1 MRRNLEIIF
10 ALLVGIFV
18 GVASYGSYKSH
29 DYHMTTQN
37 PEPIREYIYIE
48 KEPEVIRDTE
58 YVYIES
64 EPVIEYIHVTD
75 EFYRNFTTEE
85 EWYYKDL
92 AMREGES
99 EGVVGMLW
107 LMYTAEC
114 RCEAFNH
121 SIKEEWSSS
130 AYTSMS
136 RTGIT
141 PNEDCNKAFELFR
154 EGWTP
159 RPLYFRADH
168 YHTFGMALCQVGN
181 HYFSY

>member
-1 MRRNLEIIF
+1 MKIESIF
-10 ALLVGIFV
+10 SLFIGIVVGWAIT
-18 GVASYGSYKSH
+18 GSYFSH
-29 DYHMTTQN
+29 NYHISTEN
-37 PEPIREYIYIE
+37 SEPKTEYIYVTA
-48 KEPEVIRDTE
+48 EPEVIRDTE

-75 EFYRNFTTEE
+75 EFYRNFTAEE
-85 EWYYKDL
+85 EWYLKDL
-92 AMREGES
+92 SMREAES
-99 EGVVGMLW
+99 EGVIGQCWV
-107 LMYTAEC
+107 MYTALC
-114 RCEAFNH
+114 RCEAFNN

-141 PNEDCNKAFELFR
+141 PNEDCNKAFELIR

-159 RPLYFRADH
+159 RPLYFRANH
-168 YHTFGMALCQVGN
+168 YHTFGTELCQVGN